1 MRVLIADDEGITR
14 QLLEE
19 FLSQWG
25 YEVVVAN
32 DGDRAWQVL
41 EEQTAPNLVILDWL
55 MPGISGLELCRKVR
69 AAHHPSPAYIILLT
83 VRTAREDIVQGLE
96 AGADDYITKPFHREE
111 LRARIQCG
119 VRILELQ
126 TRMARKVQE
135 LEEALRRIKVLQG
148 LLPICSYC
156 KKIRNDH
163 DYWQQVETY
172 LSEHTEVRFSHG
184 ICPECWAKH
193 VKPALEESGL

>member
-1 MRVLIADDEGITR
+1 MRVLIADDDGVTR
-14 QLLEE
+14 EVLEE

-32 DGDRAWQVL
+32 DGDGAWQL
-41 EEQTAPNLVILDWL
+41 LQEQTAPHLIILDWL

-69 AAHHPSPAYIILLT
+69 AAGHPSPAYIILLT
-83 VRTAREDIVQGLE
+83 VRTAREDIVRGLD

-126 TRMARKVQE
+126 TGMAGKVRE
-135 LEEALRRIKVLQG
+135 LEEALQCVKVLQG

-156 KKIRNDH
+156 KRVRNDQ

-172 LSEHTEVRFSHG
+172 LSEHSEVRFSHG
-184 ICPECWAKH
+184 ICPECWEKH
-193 VKPALEESGL
+193 VKPELDKSAL